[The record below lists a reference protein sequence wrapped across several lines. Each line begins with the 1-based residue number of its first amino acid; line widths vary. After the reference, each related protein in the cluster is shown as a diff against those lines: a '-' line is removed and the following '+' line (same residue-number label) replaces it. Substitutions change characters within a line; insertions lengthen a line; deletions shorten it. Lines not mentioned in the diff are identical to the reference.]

1 MKDTTEPPE
10 REVLFQESHRLDKP
24 LVLLLRDSVSSRA
37 DFGSNWSRRHGALH
51 SDINIFRVNVDDY
64 LSLTRIRHK
73 ASDERL
79 VQLLRRA
86 AKAAAEQAGLRQ
98 IRGVADLY
106 DLVNDGM
113 PAFVEVLKEG

>member
-1 MKDTTEPPE
+1 M
-10 REVLFQESHRLDKP
+10 
-24 LVLLLRDSVSSRA
+24 A
-37 DFGSNWSRRHGALH
+37 YCH
-51 SDINIFRVNVDDY
+51 SDIIANAGANWRFDLSIYDYAYDKEYFRCAGGGDANPAANLLVNAFNNHRVNVDDY